1 MVAKPKTTI
10 LRVNIHGEE
19 FRETKLHV
27 KIHRISSRTIHNC
40 PFLKF
45 SLLVSFQQVYHLI
58 ENYKGA
64 KKEKKKKKLNGK

>member
-1 MVAKPKTTI
+1 MVAKPKTI
-10 LRVNIHGEE
+10 IQRVNIHGEE

-27 KIHRISSRTIHNC
+27 KNHRISSRTIHNY

-45 SLLVSFQQVYHLI
+45 SLLLSFQQVYHLI

-64 KKEKKKKKLNGK
+64 KRKNK